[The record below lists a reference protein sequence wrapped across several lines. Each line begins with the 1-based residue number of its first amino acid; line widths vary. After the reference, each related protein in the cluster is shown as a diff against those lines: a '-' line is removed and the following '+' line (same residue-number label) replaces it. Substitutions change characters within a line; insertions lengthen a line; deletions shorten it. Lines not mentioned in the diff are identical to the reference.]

1 MSSFF
6 ILIISGF
13 SSISIDAVGG
23 PNNFFERRSKVI
35 YTTFYSD
42 ITEDEK
48 EVIRKIFE
56 RKGYNS
62 KSLFLKLMDSDV
74 YNKIEN
80 YDVGPF
86 CRADELFYRALTMSL
101 LLMKIK
107 IQVDSEKWR
116 FSLKSLAESIL
127 KDFSDTNNKKD
138 FVRVLENDLK
148 KYNKAQSRLYIMHTI
163 KNDVYFSIC
172 STCNNSKQL
181 AHERYI
187 YEIEY
192 FLKKERRKCAKYY
205 KLQEEINKYALKRI
219 HGVPGWE
226 NLTIEKLN
234 ELRETYSYLRIFF
247 LKGSSGKDL
256 IPKCCYENYLECFR
270 LIYEYVKKY
279 TPWILSDIAYFTLD
293 YTYSFYSYYSVKAA
307 FNSDYRLL
315 TLNDN
320 IIPYEARHLYE
331 KIHEQCEFAM
341 NKIYLFTINDYSG
354 SCQEGQKTKNIT
366 VDSFMKKISIY
377 LDNYIY
383 YPGYSIPKI
392 EKSSKK
398 FFTEIITG

>member
-1 MSSFF
+1 M
-6 ILIISGF
+6 
-13 SSISIDAVGG
+13 
-23 PNNFFERRSKVI
+23 
-35 YTTFYSD
+35 
-42 ITEDEK
+42 
-48 EVIRKIFE
+48 
-56 RKGYNS
+56 
-62 KSLFLKLMDSDV
+62 
-74 YNKIEN
+74 
-80 YDVGPF
+80 
-86 CRADELFYRALTMSL
+86 
-101 LLMKIK
+101 
-107 IQVDSEKWR
+107 
-116 FSLKSLAESIL
+116 

-148 KYNKAQSRLYIMHTI
+148 KYNKAQSRLYIRHTI

-320 IIPYEARHLYE
+320 IIPYEARHLYA

-398 FFTEIITG
+398 LSLDGLIVYNLLWNDYIMVTQSKFMEDFLAVARKKDAEFGIILNTD